1 MPRIPGATTAIHQH
15 PPAYHPVA
23 AQGDGCQ
30 GWQGQSRGRLD
41 AHCVA
46 ASFENSEALSAAV
59 CSVGVASFTI
69 QVVTIRHYR
78 KYSVFLYNL
87 NLMQFAVK
95 GFSWDLVGVGVAHCL
110 HHMQKS
116 QPRQIRLGHRVLWF
130 KADHGKQASAARQW
144 CSVPMAWAF
153 LQMMAVRPGAK
164 MGWWGAV
171 SLPSIKSLF
180 VWCVC
185 VCII

>member
-59 CSVGVASFTI
+59 CSVGVVSFTT
-69 QVVTIRHYR
+69 QVVTITIRHYR
-78 KYSVFLYNL
+78 KYSIFLYNL
-87 NLMQFAVK
+87 NLMLFASICCERIFV
-95 GFSWDLVGVGVAHCL
+95 GLGWSWSGSLPASHA
-110 HHMQKS
+110 KKY
-116 QPRQIRLGHRVLWF
+116 QPRQIRLGHGVLWF
-130 KADHGKQASAARQW
+130 KADHGKQASAARQ
-144 CSVPMAWAF
+144 
-153 LQMMAVRPGAK
+153 
-164 MGWWGAV
+164 
-171 SLPSIKSLF
+171 
-180 VWCVC
+180 
-185 VCII
+185 